1 MATNK
6 KQKALRGYVIVAF
19 TASCLKLRWLDCVLR
34 ISLWSC
40 SVWPDLAKFHHF
52 GKYLKI
58 FGNIFKVYLVLGKVF
73 NSLWHNLY
81 AVGQILIAE
90 NGQKLRIQFGH
101 LVTLIMFDLD
111 LMERS
116 YLSLESI
123 SMKAYSVKL
132 YGSLN
137 CLSCNYSK
145 ILNVNFHIRWECS
158 INKLWPNCHTLR
170 TKKFHWIGPGCT
182 AVRWKIPV
190 CSNLGGSAL

>member
-1 MATNK
+1 MKIERERDDERVTVSVT
-6 KQKALRGYVIVAF
+6 RFGEIPP
-19 TASCLKLRWLDCVLR
+19 
-34 ISLWSC
+34 LWQ
-40 SVWPDLAKFHHF
+40 
-52 GKYLKI
+52 
-58 FGNIFKVYLVLGKVF
+58 IFKNLIINIISVYLVLGKVF

-170 TKKFHWIGPGCT
+170 TKNFH
-182 AVRWKIPV
+182 
-190 CSNLGGSAL
+190 